1 MIELKNKYE
10 IVSVFSQL
18 NITNV
23 YKTKRKLYS
32 DDILTFDIEV
42 TSLFEIDGELKPFD
56 YSKNKDYYIGRD
68 KKSLPYIWQFG
79 YNDTVYYSR
88 NFYDFITLLLS
99 ISNENIHQYIFVHNL
114 AYEFHFLVNLIKKM
128 GWTIENL
135 LARGLRKV
143 IQFSIKEL
151 NITFRCSYALTNL
164 SLQKSGEQF
173 NTQHSK
179 LVGDLDYNVARSPF
193 TPLTKEELSYC
204 ENDIIVMYEFLKIYK
219 EEYKHIKNIPITQTG
234 EVRKDLN
241 KRISYSYRQ
250 HIWQT
255 VPNSTIM
262 QLLMWSFMGG
272 QVHANMIYSG
282 KIINNMGSFDYASR
296 YPFTMATS
304 QFPDSQFFR
313 IEEEEIDYFKKSCC
327 LLYHVKFYNFKSK
340 LYNNYIPS
348 SKCVGK
354 KGCRYDNGRIIK
366 GEEIEMCIT
375 DIDFD
380 IIRESY
386 TIEKIEY
393 IDIYASYKKY
403 LPKEIILFLLEYYN
417 NKTKLKGIESQ
428 EYLYMKSKQ
437 KINSSFGCAVT
448 NPLKQNYILDLENKE
463 NIWKNGEFSE
473 KFIEQKLEQM
483 KESFSTIF
491 SFATG
496 CWITA
501 ISRKGLWD
509 IIKATDKDTVY
520 YDTDSDKIKDYKKYL
535 PVIESIN
542 KENYKKIE
550 EVCDFYDIDI
560 ELFSPT
566 DTKGKKH
573 TLGMLEFEGEYK
585 EFKTLGAKKYCYR
598 DEKNI
603 LHMTLSGVRKSAVCQ
618 LNNDINN
625 FKKGFEFDYTINKL
639 NMIYLENQE
648 PFTFLDCNNVEYTC
662 NNIQY
667 AIVAQPTTYTLGIT
681 KEYENLLQ
689 YLEEKDTIY

>member
-1 MIELKNKYE
+1 MIKLKNKLD
-10 IVSVFSQL
+10 IVSLFSQL
-18 NITNV
+18 NTTNV
-23 YKTKRKLYS
+23 FKSKRKLYS

-42 TSLFEIDGELKPFD
+42 TSLFDIEGELKPFD
-56 YSKNKDYYIGRD
+56 YSKSKDYYIGRN
-68 KKSLPYIWQFG
+68 KKALPYIWQFG

-88 NFYDFITLLLS
+88 NFYDFITLLLT
-99 ISNENIHQYIFVHNL
+99 ISNENIHQFIYVHNL
-114 AYEFHFLVNLIKKM
+114 AYEFHFLINLIKKM

-151 NITFRCSYALTNL
+151 NITLRCSCALTNL

-173 NTQHSK
+173 NTPHSK
-179 LVGDLDYNVARSPF
+179 LVGELDYNIARSPL
-193 TPLTKEELSYC
+193 TPLSKEELGYC
-204 ENDIIVMYEFLKIYK
+204 ENDILVMYEFLRIYK
-219 EEYKHIKNIPITQTG
+219 EEYGHVKSIPITQTG
-234 EVRKDLN
+234 EVRRDLN
-241 KRISYSYRQ
+241 TRITYPYRQ
-250 HIWQT
+250 HIWRT
-255 VPNSTIM
+255 VPNPTVM
-262 QLLMWSFMGG
+262 QMLMWAFMGG
-272 QVHANMIYSG
+272 QVHANMIHSG
-282 KIINNMGSFDYASR
+282 KVIINMGSFDYSSR
-296 YPFTMATS
+296 YPFTMAVS

-313 IEEEEIDYFKKSCC
+313 IDEEEIDYFKKSCC

-366 GEEIEMCIT
+366 GDEIEMCIT
-375 DIDFD
+375 DIDFE

-386 TIEKIEY
+386 NIEKIEY

-509 IIKATDKDTVY
+509 IIKETDKDTVY

-535 PVIESIN
+535 PVIENIN
-542 KENYKKIE
+542 KENYRKIE
-550 EVCDFYDIDI
+550 EVCDFYGIDI

-585 EFKTLGAKKYCYR
+585 EFKTLGGKKYCYR
-598 DEKNI
+598 DEKNV
-603 LHMTLSGVRKSAVCQ
+603 LHMTLSGVRKSAVSQ

-625 FKKGFEFDYTINKL
+625 FKKGFEFDYSINKL

-662 NNIQY
+662 NDIQFS
-667 AIVAQPTTYTLGIT
+667 IVAQPTTYTLGIT
-681 KEYENLLQ
+681 QEYENLLQ

>member
-1 MIELKNKYE
+1 MIELKNKLD

-18 NITNV
+18 NTTNIF
-23 YKTKRKLYS
+23 KSKRKLYS

-42 TSLFEIDGELKPFD
+42 TSLFEINGELKPFD
-56 YSKNKDYYIGRD
+56 YTKNKDYYIGKD

-79 YNDTVYYSR
+79 YNDNVYYSR
-88 NFYDFITLLLS
+88 NFYDFITLLVS
-99 ISNENIHQYIFVHNL
+99 ISREDIHQYIYVHNL
-114 AYEFHFLVNLIKKM
+114 AYEFHFLINLIKKM

-151 NITFRCSYALTNL
+151 NITFRCSFALTNL
-164 SLQKSGEQF
+164 SLQKSGQQF
-173 NTQHSK
+173 NTPHSK
-179 LVGDLDYNVARSPF
+179 LVGDLDYNVARSPL

-204 ENDIIVMYEFLKIYK
+204 ENDILVMYEFLQIYRK
-219 EEYKHIKNIPITQTG
+219 EYGHIKSIPITQTG

-241 KRISYSYRQ
+241 TRITYPYRQ
-250 HIWQT
+250 HIWRT
-255 VPNSTIM
+255 VPNSTLM
-262 QLLMWSFMGG
+262 QMLMWAFMGG
-272 QVHANMIYSG
+272 QVHANMIHSG
-282 KIINNMGSFDYASR
+282 KVIKNMGSFDYASR

-304 QFPDSQFFR
+304 QLPDSQFFR
-313 IEEEEIDYFKKSCC
+313 IDEDEIEDFKKSCC

-366 GEEIEMCIT
+366 GDEIEMCIT

-380 IIRESY
+380 IINESY
-386 TIEKIEY
+386 DIKKIEY

-417 NKTKLKGIESQ
+417 NKTKLKGIENQ

-448 NPLKQNYILDLENKE
+448 NPLKQNYILDLDNKD

-473 KFIEQKLEQM
+473 KFIEQKLAQM

-491 SFATG
+491 SFASG

-535 PVIESIN
+535 PVIENIN

-550 EVCDFYDIDI
+550 EVCNFYDIDI
-560 ELFSPT
+560 DLFSPT

-585 EFKTLGAKKYCYR
+585 EFKSLGAKKYCYR
-598 DEKNI
+598 DEKNE
-603 LHMTLSGVRKSAVCQ
+603 LHMTLSGVRKSAVSQ

-625 FKKGFEFDYTINKL
+625 FKKGFEFDYSINKL

-648 PFTFLDCNNVEYTC
+648 PFTFLDCNNIEYTC
-662 NNIQY
+662 DNIQF

-681 KEYENLLQ
+681 REYENLLQ
-689 YLEEKDTIY
+689 YIEEKDSIY

>member
-1 MIELKNKYE
+1 MIELKNKLD
-10 IVSVFSQL
+10 IISVFSQL
-18 NITNV
+18 NITNIF
-23 YKTKRKLYS
+23 KSKRKLYS

-56 YSKNKDYYIGRD
+56 YSKNKDYYIGKD

-79 YNDTVYYSR
+79 YNDKVYYSR
-88 NFYDFITLLLS
+88 NFYDFITLLVS
-99 ISNENIHQYIFVHNL
+99 ISREDIHQYIYVHNL
-114 AYEFHFLVNLIKKM
+114 AYEFHFLINLIKKM
-128 GWTIENL
+128 NWTIENL

-151 NITFRCSYALTNL
+151 NITFRCSFALTNL
-164 SLQKSGEQF
+164 SLQKSGQQF
-173 NTQHSK
+173 NTPHSK
-179 LVGDLDYNVARSPF
+179 LVGDLDYNVARSPL
-193 TPLTKEELSYC
+193 TLLTKEELGYC
-204 ENDIIVMYEFLKIYK
+204 ENDILVMYEFLLIYK

-241 KRISYSYRQ
+241 TRITYPYRQ
-250 HIWQT
+250 HIWRT

-262 QLLMWSFMGG
+262 QMLMWSFMGG
-272 QVHANMIYSG
+272 QVHANMIHSG
-282 KIINNMGSFDYASR
+282 KVIKNMGSFDYASR

-304 QFPDSQFFR
+304 QLPDSQFFR
-313 IEEEEIDYFKKSCC
+313 IDEDEIEDFKKSCC
-327 LLYHVKFYNFKSK
+327 ILYHVKFYNFKSK

-366 GEEIEMCIT
+366 GTEIEMCIT

-380 IIRESY
+380 IINESY
-386 TIEKIEY
+386 DIETIEY

-448 NPLKQNYILDLENKE
+448 NPLKQNYILDLDNKE

-491 SFATG
+491 SFASG
-496 CWITA
+496 CWITS

-535 PVIESIN
+535 PVIENIN
-542 KENYKKIE
+542 KENYRKIE
-550 EVCDFYDIDI
+550 EVCNFYDIDI

-598 DEKNI
+598 DEKNE

-618 LNNDINN
+618 LNNDINS
-625 FKKGFEFDYTINKL
+625 FKKGFEFDYSINKL

-648 PFTFLDCNNVEYTC
+648 PFTFLDCNDVEYTC
-662 NNIQY
+662 DNIQF

-689 YLEEKDTIY
+689 YLEEKDSIY

>member
-1 MIELKNKYE
+1 MIELKDKFD
-10 IVSVFSQL
+10 IVSLFSQL

-23 YKTKRKLYS
+23 FKSKRKYYS

-42 TSLFEIDGELKPFD
+42 TSLFDIDGKLKPFD
-56 YSKNKDYYIGRD
+56 YSKSKDYYIGRD
-68 KKSLPYIWQFG
+68 KKALPYIWQFG

-99 ISNENIHQYIFVHNL
+99 ISNENIHQFIYVHNL

-151 NITFRCSYALTNL
+151 NITFRCSFALTNL

-173 NTQHSK
+173 NTPHSK
-179 LVGDLDYNVARSPF
+179 LVGDLDYNIARSPL
-193 TPLTKEELSYC
+193 TPLSKEELSYC
-204 ENDIIVMYEFLKIYK
+204 ENDILVMYEFLQIYK
-219 EEYKHIKNIPITQTG
+219 REYGHIKNIPITQTG

-241 KRISYSYRQ
+241 TRITYPYRQ
-250 HIWQT
+250 HVWRT
-255 VPNSTIM
+255 VPNPTIM
-262 QLLMWSFMGG
+262 QMLMWSFMGG

-282 KIINNMGSFDYASR
+282 KVIENMGSFDYASR

-313 IEEEEIDYFKKSCC
+313 IDEEEIDYFKKSCY
-327 LLYHVKFYNFKSK
+327 LLYHVKFYNFKSR

-354 KGCRYDNGRIIK
+354 IGCRYDNGRIIK

-417 NKTKLKGIESQ
+417 KKTKLKDIESQ

-448 NPLKQNYILDLENKE
+448 NPLKQNYILDLDNKE

-535 PVIESIN
+535 PVIENIN

-598 DEKNI
+598 DEENV
-603 LHMTLSGVRKSAVCQ
+603 LNMTLSGVSKSAVSQ

-625 FKKGFEFDYTINKL
+625 FRKGFEFDYSINKL
-639 NMIYLENQE
+639 NIIYLENQE

-662 NNIQY
+662 NDIQFS
-667 AIVAQPTTYTLGIT
+667 IVAQPTTYTLGIT
-681 KEYENLLQ
+681 QEYENLLQ

>member
-1 MIELKNKYE
+1 MIELKNKLD
-10 IVSVFSQL
+10 IVSIFSQL
-18 NITNV
+18 NISNI
-23 YKTKRKLYS
+23 YKYKRKLYS
-32 DDILTFDIEV
+32 DDILSFDIEV
-42 TSLFEIDGELKPFD
+42 TSLFDIEEELKSFD
-56 YSKNKDYYIGRD
+56 YSKSKDYYIGRD
-68 KKSLPYIWQFG
+68 KKALPYIWQFG
-79 YNDTVYYSR
+79 YNDKVYYSR
-88 NFYDFITLLLS
+88 NFYDFTTLLLT
-99 ISNENIHQYIFVHNL
+99 ISNENIHQFIYVHNL
-114 AYEFHFLVNLIKKM
+114 AYEFHFLVNIIKKM

-151 NITFRCSYALTNL
+151 NITFRCSFALTNL

-173 NTQHSK
+173 NTPHSK
-179 LVGDLDYNVARSPF
+179 LVGDLDYNVARSPL
-193 TPLTKEELSYC
+193 TPLTKEELGYC
-204 ENDIIVMYEFLKIYK
+204 ENDILVMYEFLQIYK
-219 EEYKHIKNIPITQTG
+219 REYGHIKNIPITQTG

-241 KRISYSYRQ
+241 TRIHYPYRQ
-250 HIWQT
+250 HIWRT
-255 VPNSTIM
+255 VPNPIIM
-262 QLLMWSFMGG
+262 QMLMWSFMGG
-272 QVHANMIYSG
+272 QVHANMIHSG
-282 KIINNMGSFDYASR
+282 KVINNMGSFDYSSR

-313 IEEEEIDYFKKSCC
+313 IDEDEIEDFKKCC
-327 LLYHVKFYNFKSK
+327 CILYHVKFYNFKSK

-366 GEEIEMCIT
+366 GDEIEMCIT
-375 DIDFD
+375 DIDFE

-386 TIEKIEY
+386 NIEKIEY

-473 KFIEQKLEQM
+473 EFIEKKLEQM

-501 ISRKGLWD
+501 ISRKGLWN
-509 IIKATDKDTVY
+509 IIKQTDKDTVY

-535 PVIESIN
+535 PVIENIN
-542 KENYKKIE
+542 KENYRKIE
-550 EVCDFYDIDI
+550 EVCDFYGIDI

-598 DEKNI
+598 DEKNV

-625 FKKGFEFDYTINKL
+625 FKKGFEFDYSINKL

-662 NNIQY
+662 DNIQF
-667 AIVAQPTTYTLGIT
+667 AIIAQPTTYTLGIT
-681 KEYENLLQ
+681 QEYENLLQ